1 MIQPIW
7 VLGGGGVAGIAW
19 EIGILTG
26 LADEG
31 AVVAADAVVL
41 GTSAGAVVGAQV
53 TSGIPLAKLYAR
65 QEAGVPW
72 ETSAGMRLSQI
83 LRLARAQFGAR
94 SPERAAARIGRLAE
108 AAHVADPNRQR
119 AIAQARLPKHAWSN
133 RDLRIVA
140 VDTASGAS
148 RVFTR
153 ADAVPLVDAVAASCA
168 VPFVSAPVPLDGRR
182 WMDGG
187 MRSTLNLDLAPGSGP
202 VIALAPSTAAIGP
215 WARIARQR
223 ALLAPDRRVEI
234 LLHDADSRRAAG
246 RDVMDRSVAPQLVA
260 AGRAQGR
267 REAERV
273 RAALQR

>member
-31 AVVAADAVVL
+31 AVVAPDAVVL

-53 TSGIPLAKLYAR
+53 TSGIPLAELYAR
-65 QEAGVPW
+65 QEAGV
-72 ETSAGMRLSQI
+72 
-83 LRLARAQFGAR
+83 
-94 SPERAAARIGRLAE
+94 
-108 AAHVADPNRQR
+108 
-119 AIAQARLPKHAWSN
+119 
-133 RDLRIVA
+133 
-140 VDTASGAS
+140 
-148 RVFTR
+148 
-153 ADAVPLVDAVAASCA
+153 
-168 VPFVSAPVPLDGRR
+168 
-182 WMDGG
+182 
-187 MRSTLNLDLAPGSGP
+187 
-202 VIALAPSTAAIGP
+202 P

-234 LLHDADSRRAAG
+234 LVHDADSRRAAG
-246 RDVMDRSVAPQLVA
+246 RDVMDRSVAPELVA